1 MTKLTMLNAMASPD
15 FIQSLD
21 TQAAWGIE
29 VLDLKDRI
37 WGKSLLELSEEDAE
51 RAALAIKE
59 RELTVHCMSTSLF
72 HDDLERGENYFRD
85 THLSQIEQTIKIAR
99 ILRPTVI
106 RLLSPRIERIGTLTD
121 SIGCMK
127 SEFAWFFPM
136 LRDAVDRLSDEGFG
150 VTIENE
156 CERNIFSHPQ
166 EIIEFFE
173 ILNRP
178 DSVYFTYDVQNLWQM
193 GTFPTLDV
201 YRTLKPLI
209 GYFHLKGGRT
219 GEDGRLLWKSTLED
233 ASWPVA
239 EMTLEVVRDG
249 VSPVI
254 CLNPSHGGKLEGYD
268 YSRMFQRDLDYI
280 RSVIQGK

>member
-1 MTKLTMLNAMASPD
+1 M
-15 FIQSLD
+15 
-21 TQAAWGIE
+21 
-29 VLDLKDRI
+29 
-37 WGKSLLELSEEDAE
+37 GKSLLELSEEDAE
-51 RAALAIKE
+51 RATLAIKE

-106 RLLSPRIERIGTLTD
+106 RLLSPKIERIGTLTD
-121 SIGCMK
+121 SIGRMK

-136 LRDAVDRLSDEGFG
+136 PRDAVDRLSDEGFG

-209 GYFHLKGGRT
+209 GYFHLKGGRA

-254 CLNPSHGGKLEGYD
+254 CLNPSHGGKLECYD

-280 RSVIQGK
+280 RSVILGE